1 MYQLISVK
9 YCFHS
14 QKCLPI
20 LTDIFINWIYIALV
34 NVLVYF
40 ILYIEKQQNKRKN
53 CKKKFGKSKYF
64 HTKIFCI
71 LKQF

>member
-20 LTDIFINWIYIALV
+20 LTDIFINWIYIVLV

-53 CKKKFGKSKYF
+53 CKTSSENLNIFIQKFSVS
-64 HTKIFCI
+64 
-71 LKQF
+71 